1 MSSLH
6 LNLISGSSDVYLA
19 ETVGEEGDRNVI

>member
-6 LNLISGSSDVYLA
+6 LNIISGSSDMYLA
-19 ETVGEEGDRNVI
+19 EMAREEGDRNVT